1 MRERKVTD
9 SELFDSTVWLDYLIK
24 GSFKEMIEQE
34 EIFSLSSF
42 SLFEIKR
49 RLLKIKELKKA
60 EIEEKMSYIKSKSI
74 ILNIDEKIAEKS
86 AEIAEEKQL
95 GAADSIIY
103 TTAILN
109 NAILITLDNDFR
121 NLPHVK
127 ILV

>member
-1 MRERKVTD
+1 MTD
-9 SELFDSTVWLDYLIK
+9 SELFDSTIWLDYLIK
-24 GSFKEMIEQE
+24 GSFKEKIEQE

-49 RLLKIKELKKA
+49 RLLNIKELKKT
-60 EIEEKMSYIKSKSI
+60 EIEEKISYIKSKSI
-74 ILNIDEKIAEKS
+74 VINLDEKIAEKS

-109 NAILITLDNDFR
+109 KAILITLDNDFR
-121 NLPHVK
+121 NLPNVK